1 MLLESLNI
9 PLTVLFQVDSDINDI
24 LHLCVNAD
32 NSFLLG
38 CMHVLQGKVKAYFA
52 SLKNTSNKISIDVTG
67 NLKLYGGFQTINSHK
82 L

>member
-24 LHLCVNAD
+24 VHLCVNAD

-38 CMHVLQGKVKAYFA
+38 CMHVLQ
-52 SLKNTSNKISIDVTG
+52 D
-67 NLKLYGGFQTINSHK
+67 
-82 L
+82 